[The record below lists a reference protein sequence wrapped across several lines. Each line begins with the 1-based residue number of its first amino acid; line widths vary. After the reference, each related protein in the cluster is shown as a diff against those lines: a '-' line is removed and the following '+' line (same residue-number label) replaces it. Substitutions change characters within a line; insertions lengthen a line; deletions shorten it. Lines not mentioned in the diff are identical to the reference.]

1 MRVVAEAMLS
11 SAPAESRMRSRADV
25 PVLDTSTSSA
35 PDDRQVLAVALVR
48 PFETCRRKQ
57 CPATWGVWTYA
68 GLLLAECR
76 ATDGRAGPATCLG
89 TRSSPRS
96 ARPADRG
103 AIARLLC

>member
-48 PFETCRRKQ
+48 PFETCGRKQ

-68 GLLLAECR
+68 GLLLAESRAHENACGKGR
-76 ATDGRAGPATCLG
+76 ATYAALPASVG
-89 TRSSPRS
+89 
-96 ARPADRG
+96 
-103 AIARLLC
+103 